1 MLRSCKIASIS
12 CVRVSYLRDSRVC
25 LYVYFVQK
33 VCVCVCVIERKRV
46 KIRRLMYSNFSDVH
60 RVSLL

>member
-12 CVRVSYLRDSRVC
+12 CVRVSYLRDLRVC

-33 VCVCVCVIERKRV
+33 VCVCVCNREEESENKEV
-46 KIRRLMYSNFSDVH
+46 DVFK
-60 RVSLL
+60 LL